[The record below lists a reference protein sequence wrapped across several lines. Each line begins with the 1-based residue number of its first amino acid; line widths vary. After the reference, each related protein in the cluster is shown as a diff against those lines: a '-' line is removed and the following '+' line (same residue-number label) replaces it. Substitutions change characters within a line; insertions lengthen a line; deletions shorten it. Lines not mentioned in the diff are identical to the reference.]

1 MTARR
6 TTDIGLLGVL
16 IAAVLAATSVGLV
29 TAGGSGAAAAPAAST
44 AAAAASPAPVEQLP
58 RPAGAAVAADPGVV
72 STTVRVTP
80 ASIGSRDSRMEIV
93 VGRKHVHFRNGGRI
107 ELAGGL
113 VAELFLDPYPPATRK
128 LWLDVRL
135 TRAPKGT
142 PVANARAS
150 MDYDMELM
158 PHGASKATARNVG
171 GGHYLYVLEES
182 MYGAWKHTLRLGV
195 NKRTHE
201 VRLIVVT
208 SPA

>member
-6 TTDIGLLGVL
+6 TRDIGPLGAL
-16 IAAVLAATSVGLV
+16 IAAVLAASLVGLATTGGGGGASAATAPTAV
-29 TAGGSGAAAAPAAST
+29 TA
-44 AAAAASPAPVEQLP
+44 APVERLP
-58 RPAGAAVAADPGVV
+58 APAGGATKGVV

-80 ASIGSRDSRMEIV
+80 ASIGSQESRMEIV
-93 VGRKHVHFRNGGRI
+93 VGRKHVHFRNGGRV

-113 VAELFLDPYPPATRK
+113 AAELFLDPYPPATRK

-142 PVANARAS
+142 PVANAAAS
-150 MDYDMELM
+150 MDSDMELM
-158 PHGASKATARNVG
+158 PHGASSAKAKNVG
-171 GGHYLYVLEES
+171 GGHYLYAVEES
-182 MYGAWKHTLRLGV
+182 MYGAWKHTLRLVVG
-195 NKRTHE
+195 KRTHE